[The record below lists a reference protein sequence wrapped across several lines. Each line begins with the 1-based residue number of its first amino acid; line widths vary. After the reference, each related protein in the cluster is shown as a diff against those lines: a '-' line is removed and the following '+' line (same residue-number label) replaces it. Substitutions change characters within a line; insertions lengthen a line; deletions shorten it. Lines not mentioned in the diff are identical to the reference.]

1 MITAP
6 DRGGYHPT
14 GEKHI
19 EMKKVL
25 RIATN
30 KYLLISILF
39 VVWVGYFDRN
49 DWFTQ
54 QRRQQELEDTRN
66 NITYLRSEIAD
77 MKKQRDGIKNDPAV
91 LEKFAREN
99 YHLKKDNEDIY
110 VFE

>member
-1 MITAP
+1 
-6 DRGGYHPT
+6 
-14 GEKHI
+14 
-19 EMKKVL
+19 MKKAL

-30 KYLLISILF
+30 KYLITAIVF

-54 QRRQQELEDTRN
+54 QRRQQELESTRE
-66 NITYLRSEIAD
+66 NIGYLRTEIKD
-77 MKKQRDGIKNDPAV
+77 MKAQRDGLENDPKV

-99 YHLKKDNEDIY
+99 YRLKKDNEDVY

>member
-1 MITAP
+1 MA
-6 DRGGYHPT
+6 
-14 GEKHI
+14 
-19 EMKKVL
+19 
-25 RIATN
+25 
-30 KYLLISILF
+30 ILF

-54 QRRQQELEDTRN
+54 QRRQQDLEDTRA
-66 NITYLRSEIAD
+66 NITYLRAEIAA
-77 MKKQRDGIKNDPAV
+77 MYKKRDGIKNDPAV

>member
-1 MITAP
+1 M
-6 DRGGYHPT
+6 R
-14 GEKHI
+14 
-19 EMKKVL
+19 KVL
-25 RIATN
+25 RIVAN
-30 KYLLISILF
+30 KYLLMAILF

-54 QRRQQELEDTRN
+54 QRRQQDLEDTRA
-66 NITYLRSEIAD
+66 NITYLRAEIPA
-77 MKKQRDGIKNDPAV
+77 MYKKRDGVKNDPAV